1 MMWRRQAGVD
11 SDRSTVQCAG
21 DGQQGGGGVLQ
32 WGLRTANTPSLHQ
45 HLLCAGVGGCHVQ
58 VRQEASEEDLWGD
71 SPAAGGAEGV
81 LCEGFIRPAAALHPM
96 FADEGEGGGVEW
108 SKYGL
113 VDEGLLN
120 AIRSAASQSNTEGGR
135 MLCDLWV
142 LCVITISCVCLRGDP
157 CCGCCSPAAAAMQQ
171 LLHMPP
177 PSAWLTPSAKTNPRV
192 PTSHLTADVILGC
205 NMCVS
210 LLCCCY
216 YPCPPP
222 TFLRPLP
229 PFHAH
234 PLHPLPPLQS
244 CSS

>member
-1 MMWRRQAGVD
+1 MMWRRQAAVD

-32 WGLRTANTPSLHQ
+32 WGLRLQTRHCCTNTS
-45 HLLCAGVGGCHVQ
+45 CVRGWVGWFHVQ

-120 AIRSAASQSNTEGGR
+120 AIRSAASQSNTEGG
-135 MLCDLWV
+135 
-142 LCVITISCVCLRGDP
+142 
-157 CCGCCSPAAAAMQQ
+157 A
-171 LLHMPP
+171 
-177 PSAWLTPSAKTNPRV
+177 
-192 PTSHLTADVILGC
+192 
-205 NMCVS
+205 
-210 LLCCCY
+210 
-216 YPCPPP
+216 
-222 TFLRPLP
+222 
-229 PFHAH
+229 HAV
-234 PLHPLPPLQS
+234 
-244 CSS
+244 